1 MTKRFKYIGDMI
13 SEIIQKFQNT
23 VGDMV
28 SAKILRKVL
37 MHELQIVATVKE

>member
-1 MTKRFKYIGDMI
+1 MKYPKYIGDFG
-13 SEIIQKFQNT
+13 EIIQKIKNT

-37 MHELQIVATVKE
+37 MQLFQS